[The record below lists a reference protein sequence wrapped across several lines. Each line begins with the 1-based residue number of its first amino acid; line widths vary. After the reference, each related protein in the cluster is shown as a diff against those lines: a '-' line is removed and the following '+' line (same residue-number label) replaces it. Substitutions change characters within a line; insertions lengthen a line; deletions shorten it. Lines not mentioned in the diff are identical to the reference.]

1 MPGAGVFQLSAQEMV
16 VQFSGSGAE
25 LPALPVTLGDK
36 LQPGAAAATEG
47 IPQQPKLPSSPRFS
61 AKPPSSADRLRSLQ
75 PLHIFFQFP
84 SLANSHLWL
93 LFRGKNVLQFLQASP
108 ALFPFPGKVERD
120 RFPWGQGRDGWDTP
134 VALIWGLHLLPSEW
148 GSALLVHH
156 FLVHQGG

>member
-1 MPGAGVFQLSAQEMV
+1 MPGAGVFQLSAQGMV

-84 SLANSHLWL
+84 SLANSEQLS
-93 LFRGKNVLQFLQASP
+93 FRGKNVLQFLQASP

-120 RFPWGQGRDGWDTP
+120 RFLWGQGRDGWDTP
-134 VALIWGLHLLPSEW
+134 VASIWGLHLLPSEW

>member
-1 MPGAGVFQLSAQEMV
+1 MPGAGVFQLSAQGMV

-25 LPALPVTLGDK
+25 LPALPGTLGDK

-84 SLANSHLWL
+84 SLANSEQLS
-93 LFRGKNVLQFLQASP
+93 FRGKNVLQFLQASP
-108 ALFPFPGKVERD
+108 ALFSLSRESGAGQVPVGTGKGRLGHPGGVD
-120 RFPWGQGRDGWDTP
+120 
-134 VALIWGLHLLPSEW
+134 L
-148 GSALLVHH
+148 GSPPAAI
-156 FLVHQGG
+156 